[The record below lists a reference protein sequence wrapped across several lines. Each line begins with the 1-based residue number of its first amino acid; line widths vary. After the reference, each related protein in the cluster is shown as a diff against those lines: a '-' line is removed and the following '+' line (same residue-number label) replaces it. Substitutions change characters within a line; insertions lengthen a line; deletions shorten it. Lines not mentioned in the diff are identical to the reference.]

1 MEMANKGQLA
11 KLTVLMGRMKM
22 SGLFSG
28 VRPNNALTS
37 SKLGFFDRNLDIQGN
52 PKSARIEAMKISVPT
67 NDKFSRNGPAGD
79 LAILARA
86 GFFADSSKEKARSQ
100 QIDALDLA
108 VSAPAPA
115 PAPRMG

>member
-37 SKLGFFDRNLDIQGN
+37 SKLGFFPADRKLDIQVSPEVAKN
-52 PKSARIEAMKISVPT
+52 SRIEAMKISVPT

-108 VSAPAPA
+108 VSAP
-115 PAPRMG
+115 RMG